1 MSSSGT
7 PRPRPSFGARIAATY
22 DELRPLDVGLE
33 RLVDDIDRV
42 GDLRGRRLLDIGC
55 GTGSITAVLVE
66 RCLCKAWGVDP
77 SPEMIAEARAKRIPG
92 AGFKVAPAEA
102 LPFKAGWFERAL
114 MRSVVH
120 HVERPAAFAE
130 ARRVLAPGGRL
141 VIHNLDPD
149 GLEELWYVRFFP
161 SLLELEQARMP
172 DAGTLERE
180 LGEAGFAPVTVER
193 VAIEREFDRETAL
206 RKLRGRHT
214 SSFDLLEED
223 EIAAGLERA
232 EREVP
237 ERVRYVLRDLL
248 LVAER

>member
-7 PRPRPSFGARIAATY
+7 PKPGFGARIAATY
-22 DELRPLDVGLE
+22 DELRPLDAGLE
-33 RLVDDIDRV
+33 RLVDDLGRA

-55 GTGSITAVLVE
+55 GTGSITAALVE
-66 RCLCKAWGVDP
+66 RWLCKAWGVDP

-92 AGFKVAPAEA
+92 AGFKVARAEA
-102 LPFKAGWFERAL
+102 LPFTDGWFERAL

-149 GLEELWYVRFFP
+149 GLEDLWYVQFFP
-161 SLLELEQARMP
+161 SLLELERARMP
-172 DAGTLERE
+172 DAATLEQE
-180 LGEAGFAPVTVER
+180 LGEAGFAGVTVER
-193 VAIEREFDRETAL
+193 LGVEREFDRETAL
-206 RKLRGRHT
+206 RKLHGRHT
-214 SSFDLLEED
+214 SSFDLLDED
-223 EIAAGLERA
+223 EIAAGIEQAERA
-232 EREVP
+232 LP

-248 LVAER
+248 VVAGR

>member
-7 PRPRPSFGARIAATY
+7 PRPSFGARIAATY
-22 DELRPLDVGLE
+22 DELRPLDAGLE
-33 RLVDDIDRV
+33 RLVDDLDRA

-55 GTGSITAVLVE
+55 GTASITALLVE

-92 AGFKVAPAEA
+92 AGFKVAPAES
-102 LPFKAGWFERAL
+102 LPFTDGWFERAL

-120 HVERPAAFAE
+120 HVERPPAFAE
-130 ARRVLAPGGRL
+130 ARRVLAPEGRL

-149 GLEELWYVRFFP
+149 GLEELWYVHFFP
-161 SLLELEQARMP
+161 SLLELERARMP
-172 DAGTLERE
+172 DAATLERE
-180 LGEAGFAPVTVER
+180 LGEAGFAAVTVER

-223 EIAAGLERA
+223 EIVAGLERA
-232 EREVP
+232 AREVP
-237 ERVRYVLRDLL
+237 DRVRYVLRDLL
-248 LVAER
+248 LVAEC

>member
-1 MSSSGT
+1 
-7 PRPRPSFGARIAATY
+7 
-22 DELRPLDVGLE
+22 
-33 RLVDDIDRV
+33 
-42 GDLRGRRLLDIGC
+42 
-55 GTGSITAVLVE
+55 
-66 RCLCKAWGVDP
+66 
-77 SPEMIAEARAKRIPG
+77 
-92 AGFKVAPAEA
+92 
-102 LPFKAGWFERAL
+102 
-114 MRSVVH
+114 
-120 HVERPAAFAE
+120 
-130 ARRVLAPGGRL
+130 VLAPGGRL

>member
-33 RLVDDIDRV
+33 RLVD
-42 GDLRGRRLLDIGC
+42 
-55 GTGSITAVLVE
+55 
-66 RCLCKAWGVDP
+66 
-77 SPEMIAEARAKRIPG
+77 
-92 AGFKVAPAEA
+92 
-102 LPFKAGWFERAL
+102 
-114 MRSVVH
+114 

-172 DAGTLERE
+172 AAATLERE
-180 LGEAGFAPVTVER
+180 LGEAGFAPLTVER

-237 ERVRYVLRDLL
+237 ERVRYVLRDVL

>member
-1 MSSSGT
+1 MNPSAA
-7 PRPRPSFGARIAATY
+7 SFGARIAASY
-22 DELRPLDVGLE
+22 DELRPLDAGLE
-33 RLVDDIDRV
+33 RLVDDLARA

-55 GTGSITAVLVE
+55 GTGSVTAALVE

-77 SPEMIAEARAKRIPG
+77 SPEMLAEAKAKRIPG
-92 AGFKVAPAEA
+92 AGFKVGRAEA

-130 ARRVLAPGGRL
+130 ARRVLGSGGRL
-141 VIHNLDPD
+141 VIHNLDPE
-149 GLEELWYVRFFP
+149 GLEELWYVHFFP
-161 SLLELEQARMP
+161 SLLELERARMP

-180 LGEAGFAPVTVER
+180 LAEAGFDLLSVER
-193 VAIEREFDRETAL
+193 VAIEREFDRATAL

-214 SSFDLLEED
+214 SSFDLLGED
-223 EIAAGLERA
+223 EIAAGVEWA
-232 EREVP
+232 ERELP
-237 ERVRYVLRDLL
+237 DRVRYVLRDLL

>member
-7 PRPRPSFGARIAATY
+7 PRPSFGARIAATY
-22 DELRPLDVGLE
+22 DELRPLDAGLE
-33 RLVDDIDRV
+33 RLVDDLDRA

-55 GTGSITAVLVE
+55 GTGSITALLVE

-92 AGFKVAPAEA
+92 AGFKVAPAES
-102 LPFKAGWFERAL
+102 LPFTDGWFERAL

-161 SLLELEQARMP
+161 SLLELERARIP
-172 DAGTLERE
+172 DAAKLERE
-180 LGEAGFAPVTVER
+180 LGETGFAPVTVER
-193 VAIEREFDRETAL
+193 LGIEREFDRETAL

-237 ERVRYVLRDLL
+237 DRVRYVLRDLL

>member
-1 MSSSGT
+1 MS
-7 PRPRPSFGARIAATY
+7 PSQTEGFGARIAATY
-22 DELRPLDVGLE
+22 DELRPLDAGLE
-33 RLVDDIDRV
+33 RLVDDLDRA

-55 GTGSITAVLVE
+55 GTGSVTAVLVE
-66 RCLCKAWGVDP
+66 RCLCKAWGVDA
-77 SPEMIAEARAKRIPG
+77 SPEMLAEARAKRIRG
-92 AGFKVAPAEA
+92 AGFKVGRAED
-102 LPFKAGWFERAL
+102 LPFTAGWFERAL

-130 ARRVLAPGGRL
+130 ARRVLGRDGRL

-149 GLEELWYVRFFP
+149 GLEQLWYVRFFP
-161 SLLELEQARMP
+161 SLLELERRRIP
-172 DAGTLERE
+172 DANMLELE
-180 LGEAGFAPVTVER
+180 LAEAGFAPVSLER
-193 VAIEREFDRETAL
+193 LRIEREFDRETAL

-232 EREVP
+232 ERELP
-237 ERVRYVLRDLL
+237 GRVRYVLRDLL